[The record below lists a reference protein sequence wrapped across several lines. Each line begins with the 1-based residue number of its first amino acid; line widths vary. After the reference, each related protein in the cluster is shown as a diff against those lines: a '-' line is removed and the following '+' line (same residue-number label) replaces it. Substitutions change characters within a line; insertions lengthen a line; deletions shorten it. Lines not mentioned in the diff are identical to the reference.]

1 MSVLVSLV
9 PLLSSV
15 FSASLLGS
23 LHCAGMCGPFVAVYA
38 AAAPMGSRP
47 RARAHLHVAYQAGRA
62 VTYATV
68 GAISGFLGSLVDL
81 AGKAAG
87 AAHVAAI
94 ATSVLLVLWGVGVIV
109 PRFAIKSPW
118 DGVFGRRLVQLR
130 RRSPLVRASLL
141 GTLTP
146 LLPCGWFYAFALT
159 AAGTARAAHGALV
172 MTVFWLGTV
181 PALLGVGWIMGRS
194 GGWLRQRLPVLTG
207 TLLIVI
213 GLLGVITR
221 VERPLP
227 SASPDA
233 STLPTL
239 EKPACH

>member
-1 MSVLVSLV
+1 MRTALDW
-9 PLLSSV
+9 
-15 FSASLLGS
+15 
-23 LHCAGMCGPFVAVYA
+23 
-38 AAAPMGSRP
+38 GSR
-47 RARAHLHVAYQAGRA
+47 VGR
-62 VTYATV
+62 
-68 GAISGFLGSLVDL
+68 
-81 AGKAAG
+81 
-87 AAHVAAI
+87 
-94 ATSVLLVLWGVGVIV
+94 
-109 PRFAIKSPW
+109 
-118 DGVFGRRLVQLR
+118 
-130 RRSPLVRASLL
+130 RASLL

-181 PALLGVGWIMGRS
+181 PALLGVGWIMGRC

>member
-94 ATSVLLVLWGVGVIV
+94 ATSVLLVLWGVG
-109 PRFAIKSPW
+109 
-118 DGVFGRRLVQLR
+118 
-130 RRSPLVRASLL
+130 
-141 GTLTP
+141 
-146 LLPCGWFYAFALT
+146 
-159 AAGTARAAHGALV
+159 
-172 MTVFWLGTV
+172 
-181 PALLGVGWIMGRS
+181 
-194 GGWLRQRLPVLTG
+194 
-207 TLLIVI
+207 
-213 GLLGVITR
+213 
-221 VERPLP
+221 
-227 SASPDA
+227 
-233 STLPTL
+233 
-239 EKPACH
+239 